1 MKLKK
6 WLLAAGDPAA
16 AQTLSQS
23 LNLGRLVSC
32 VLAARG
38 MDRVEQAKAFLD
50 LSSHGIHDPFL
61 LPDMTKAVAGV
72 EAAIAAGEPIA
83 IYGDYDVD
91 GVTATCVLMQY
102 LRSRGANCT
111 YYIPDRLGEGY
122 GLNSAAIQN
131 LYDQGYR
138 LLITVDSG
146 ITANEEAEYA
156 KQIGMKLII
165 TDHHECK
172 DALPDAMAVVN
183 PRREDSVYPFRELAG
198 VGVAFKLVCALEK
211 DRNIEELLDLYA
223 DVVAVGTV
231 ADVMPLVGENR
242 IIVSRGLENLSNT
255 RNMGLRALMQKLGL
269 EGKKVTSNSVSFV
282 MAPRINAAG
291 RLGGASSAAR
301 MFLTNDPNEATQLAD
316 YLCDLNRSRQEEENT
331 IYQQILEYLAQ
342 NPELTTGKTMV
353 LWGDDWHNG
362 VIGIV
367 SSRLSDRYGVP
378 CVLISMN
385 GDVGQ
390 GSGRSI
396 KGFNLYAALEKN
408 AHLLE
413 KHGGHELAVG
423 LTVRRE
429 NLPVLRQALEE
440 YAETDQTEEAVP
452 CIQVDCE
459 TEPDSITLQEVHDL
473 SVMEP
478 FGMGNPQ
485 PAFLI
490 RRMRLEEI
498 TPISHDRHAKFYLS
512 KDGHSFQGIVFGM
525 GAKSCRFVRGDLVD
539 VVFAPEINTYRG
551 NSTVQMVIR
560 DVRWSEEEQQR
571 DDASQACYDA
581 FCRGEGLNREDAVA
595 LSPARSDLVALFRH
609 VRTNAQGGVLN
620 IPLRTLYRQVRYES
634 GGNMNLGRLLV
645 CLDVFAE
652 FDLFRYTI
660 TEDEVNI
667 VLPRYEGKADING
680 SVILK

>member
-353 LWGDDWHNG
+353 L
-362 VIGIV
+362 IGT
-367 SSRLSDRYGVP
+367 
-378 CVLISMN
+378 
-385 GDVGQ
+385 
-390 GSGRSI
+390 
-396 KGFNLYAALEKN
+396 
-408 AHLLE
+408 
-413 KHGGHELAVG
+413 
-423 LTVRRE
+423 TV
-429 NLPVLRQALEE
+429 
-440 YAETDQTEEAVP
+440 
-452 CIQVDCE
+452 
-459 TEPDSITLQEVHDL
+459 L
-473 SVMEP
+473 SV
-478 FGMGNPQ
+478 
-485 PAFLI
+485 
-490 RRMRLEEI
+490 
-498 TPISHDRHAKFYLS
+498 
-512 KDGHSFQGIVFGM
+512 
-525 GAKSCRFVRGDLVD
+525 SC
-539 VVFAPEINTYRG
+539 P
-551 NSTVQMVIR
+551 
-560 DVRWSEEEQQR
+560 
-571 DDASQACYDA
+571 
-581 FCRGEGLNREDAVA
+581 
-595 LSPARSDLVALFRH
+595 
-609 VRTNAQGGVLN
+609 
-620 IPLRTLYRQVRYES
+620 
-634 GGNMNLGRLLV
+634 LV
-645 CLDVFAE
+645 CP
-652 FDLFRYTI
+652 
-660 TEDEVNI
+660 I
-667 VLPRYEGKADING
+667 VMACLAC
-680 SVILK
+680 